1 MDYQP
6 DNDNEDLR
14 SFYFESQ
21 IEELL
26 ESEDEDF
33 EGKVEISFGVTS
45 KEMVVS
51 ETVVDTVV
59 DTIVDTTS
67 KIVKESKSDRNR
79 RLNKK
84 RKEKKQKARLE
95 ELKAE
100 ETEATEAIEE
110 TEATEATEVIV
121 DGSTRAPTSSAKLS
135 KYIKIYQKK
144 IEKFLNLLKENS
156 KKTEDS
162 VQTDASGDTKTLL
175 SKEEVKKLK
184 NSIKTYKFKIE
195 TFSSIL
201 EERQK

>member
-1 MDYQP
+1 MAYQP

-14 SFYFESQ
+14 LFYFGDQ
-21 IEELL
+21 IDRQFEKLL
-26 ESEDEDF
+26 EDSEDEDI
-33 EGKVEISFGVTS
+33 EGEIEISFGVPS

-51 ETVVDTVV
+51 ETVVDTVL
-59 DTIVDTTS
+59 DTVVDTTS

-84 RKEKKQKARLE
+84 RKDKKKARLE

-100 ETEATEAIEE
+100 ETEA

-144 IEKFLNLLKENS
+144 IEKYS
-156 KKTEDS
+156 KILEDS
-162 VQTDASGDTKTLL
+162 VQTDSSGDTKTLL